1 MAKDLLVPGTSGNK
15 LLLDGADLGW
25 PSALAAQGWL
35 AGATGY
41 ALGLDGLPLSADAI
55 VDIMSMEFADP
66 ASIRPTKTT
75 LKTGSAIGPGDVLD
89 LVYNQFLGLERFV
102 YDFRADVRQSGQRL
116 LDHLIDQ
123 RPGPGKW
130 RIACHSQGGLLVAVA
145 SKLYARQNGD
155 DDRAFANLVSHVAFI
170 GVPFYGT
177 VSAAAALLEGEELSA
192 GFAPHFRAIA
202 RTWPSLHQMLPVW
215 PGCVRLHDAG
225 RLTPALFDAMDP
237 AAWPGANIDPAMLA
251 RARVTRAQ
259 FLDSPLSRMNGVK
272 KTLLMSRAWPTAN
285 HLIVDVGDGAVTVA
299 DASEPGDTLVPADTT
314 FDAAAAIEQDVMH
327 QFGTNGDTMKHA
339 ALSVDPF
346 VATAVDDFFE
356 Q

>member
-15 LLLDGADLGW
+15 LLLDGDDLGW

-35 AGATGY
+35 AGASGY
-41 ALGLDGLPLSADAI
+41 ALGLNGLPLSADDI
-55 VDIMSMEFADP
+55 VEIMSMEFANP
-66 ASIRPTKTT
+66 ASFRPTKTT
-75 LKTGSAIGPGDVLD
+75 LKAGSAIGPGDVLG
-89 LVYNQFLGLERFV
+89 LVYNQFLGFDRFV
-102 YDFRADVRQSGQRL
+102 YDFRADVRDSGQHL
-116 LDHLIDQ
+116 LDHLLDQ
-123 RPGPGKW
+123 RPNGEKW

-155 DDRAFANLVSHVAFI
+155 NDRAFADLVSHVAFI

-177 VSAAAALLEGEELSA
+177 VNAAVALLKGEELSA
-192 GFAPHFRAIA
+192 GFATSFRAIS

-215 PGCVRLHDAG
+215 PGCVRVRMG
-225 RLTPALFDAMDP
+225 NNLTPAMFDAMDP

-251 RARVTRAQ
+251 RARATRAQ

-272 KTLLMSRAWPTAN
+272 KTLLMSRAWPTSN
-285 HLIVDVGDGAVTVA
+285 HLIIANGAVTVSAA
-299 DASEPGDTLVPADTT
+299 DEPGDTLVPADTT
-314 FDAAAAIEQDVMH
+314 FETAAAVEQDVMH
-327 QFGTNGDTMKHA
+327 QFGSNGDTMKHF

-346 VATAVDDFFE
+346 VAAAVDDFFK